1 MPAAIAPEV
10 AVIRSPNTKTSLI
23 SFGLS
28 LIGLWLY
35 QAPAAVADENGPEF
49 NFVEGPAWK
58 EQDIVL
64 PAYPDG
70 QNLVE
75 VPLQLAGS
83 DLRMFIQEP
92 SLVVGADGV
101 TRYVLMLRSPS
112 GTENLFYEGIRCTK
126 QQWRS
131 YAYGTS
137 TGEWQALGDT
147 PWQLIHNLGT
157 ERYRM
162 SLYRYYFCD
171 PISGPLS
178 PRKALDRIRYG
189 APSTRE

>member
-10 AVIRSPNTKTSLI
+10 AVIRSPNTENPLI
-23 SFGLS
+23 RLGLL
-28 LIGLWLY
+28 LIGLWFC
-35 QAPAAVADENGPEF
+35 QAPLVVAEESGPEF

-58 EQDIVL
+58 EQDVSL

-70 QNLVE
+70 QQYVE

-92 SLVVGADGV
+92 SLAVGADGV

-112 GTENLFYEGIRCTK
+112 GTENLFYEGIRCAK
-126 QQWRS
+126 KEWRG

-137 TGEWQALGDT
+137 AGEWQALGDT
-147 PWQLIHNLGT
+147 PWQLIRDLGV

-162 SLYRYYFCD
+162 TLYRYYFCD

-178 PRKALDRIRYG
+178 PRKALGRIRYG

>member
-1 MPAAIAPEV
+1 MPAAIVPEV
-10 AVIRSPNTKTSLI
+10 AVIRSLNTKNPLI
-23 SFGLS
+23 RFGLL
-28 LIGLWLY
+28 LIGLWFC
-35 QAPAAVADENGPEF
+35 QAPLVVAEESGPEF

-58 EQDIVL
+58 EQDVVL

-70 QNLVE
+70 RQYVE

-92 SLVVGADGV
+92 SLAVGADGV

-126 QQWRS
+126 KEWRS

-137 TGEWQALGDT
+137 AGEWQALGDT
-147 PWQLIHNLGT
+147 PWQPIRDLGV

-162 SLYRYYFCD
+162 TLYRYYLCD

-189 APSTRE
+189 APGTRE